1 MILHEAASIGSRTII
16 AVQISSEHAQHRH
29 QLPAVM
35 RSMGNAPDHYP
46 GSRALHI
53 EELHILFPPG
63 LILRPQLGQALS
75 AILGIPL
82 HKLQPCF
89 HLRQRRRA
97 HINPQHVAK
106 PQVFAHGLMHH
117 LLMHVASP
125 RVALPRTHRQ
135 ILVAKFAPH
144 TDDFHA
150 LGRIRLDKKCVSHSR
165 KCYPNSPQPTPMSKL
180 SQPLRIAI
188 DTGGTFT
195 DCVWIE
201 AATGNL
207 RMLKVFSTPADPSQ
221 AIVDAISKIDSSG
234 EFVILHGTTVGTN
247 TLLERKGARTAL
259 ITTAGFED
267 AIEIGRQARPKLYDF
282 FFDRVEPLVPA
293 DLRFGIEERTASDG
307 KILVAPLRSDL
318 KNLASQVAGKKLESI
333 AISLLFS
340 FANPENELAIAE
352 VLKPLNIPISISHQI
367 LPEFREYERTS
378 TVVINAYLQ
387 PVMLRYLENLKARSQ
402 DLVEERDLGK
412 VKERRFRGV
421 KRRQKDGALA
431 PRIFVMQSSGGITSL
446 SAAAREP
453 VRTVL
458 SGPAGGVVGAAASA
472 RASGFERII
481 AFDMGGTSTDVSLVE
496 GVITLASTAEVAGLP
511 VGVPMLDIHTVG
523 AGGGSL
529 ARFDAGGVLR
539 VGPESAGADPGPIC
553 YGRGT
558 RPTVTDANLLLGRL
572 QATRFLGGDFTLD
585 LDRTRR
591 VTQEWLKRQQ
601 ASLTLQKFSEGVTR
615 VVNATM
621 EKAIR
626 VVSIERGRDPRDF
639 ALVAFGGAGGLH
651 ACALAEALS
660 IPRVIVPALPG
671 ALSALGILASDIVK
685 DYSRTILWRASGKV
699 PTANLNR
706 EFAALQKNAAQD
718 FKQEAWQGSPLYNRS
733 VDLRYRGQGY
743 ELNLPLSKN
752 LLRDF
757 EQEHHRRYGYIH
769 PNREVELVTLRL
781 RATLRTATRP
791 GKRHVGI
798 AIARPSRAT
807 PGRISAPQ
815 TRVSF
820 DGKSLPT
827 TIRDRN
833 ELHPGKTYSG
843 PAIITEYSAT
853 TVIPPGKKFHVDKAS
868 NIIVVI

>member
-1 MILHEAASIGSRTII
+1 M
-16 AVQISSEHAQHRH
+16 
-29 QLPAVM
+29 P
-35 RSMGNAPDHYP
+35 
-46 GSRALHI
+46 
-53 EELHILFPPG
+53 
-63 LILRPQLGQALS
+63 
-75 AILGIPL
+75 
-82 HKLQPCF
+82 
-89 HLRQRRRA
+89 RRA
-97 HINPQHVAK
+97 
-106 PQVFAHGLMHH
+106 
-117 LLMHVASP
+117 
-125 RVALPRTHRQ
+125 
-135 ILVAKFAPH
+135 
-144 TDDFHA
+144 
-150 LGRIRLDKKCVSHSR
+150 
-165 KCYPNSPQPTPMSKL
+165 
-180 SQPLRIAI
+180 QPLRIAV

-195 DCVWIE
+195 DCVWIDP
-201 AATGNL
+201 ATRRL
-207 RMLKVFSTPADPSQ
+207 RMLKVFSTPADPSR
-221 AIVDAISKIDSSG
+221 AIVEALKQIAPDQD
-234 EFVILHGTTVGTN
+234 FVLLHGTTVGTN
-247 TLLERKGARTAL
+247 TLLQRKGARVAL
-259 ITTAGFED
+259 VTTGGFED

-282 FFDRVEPLVPA
+282 FFDRVDPLVPE
-293 DLRFGIEERTASDG
+293 DLRFGVNERTASDG
-307 KILVAPLRSDL
+307 EILTSPTAEELQALARSLAEAKPQSVA
-318 KNLASQVAGKKLESI
+318 I
-333 AISLLFS
+333 CLLFS
-340 FANPENELAIAE
+340 FANPKNELLVAGALRLLGI
-352 VLKPLNIPISISHQI
+352 PLSISHEI

-387 PVMLRYLENLKARSQ
+387 PVMQRYLENLQSRAQQNSFR
-402 DLVEERDLGK
+402 RDVAGNVSVPTSK
-412 VKERRFRGV
+412 TVGTTH
-421 KRRQKDGALA
+421 ASTMA
-431 PRIFVMQSSGGITSL
+431 RIFVMQSSGGIAAL
-446 SAAAREP
+446 STAAREP

-458 SGPAGGVVGAAASA
+458 SGPAGGVVGAVATA
-472 RASGFERII
+472 RASGFDRII

-496 GVITLASTAEVAGLP
+496 GEIKTATDAQIAGFP
-511 VGVPMLDIHTVG
+511 VSVPMLDIHTVG

-529 ARFDAGGVLR
+529 ARFDAAGVLR

-558 RPTVTDANLLLGRL
+558 QPTVTDANLLLGRL
-572 QATRFLGGDFTLD
+572 QPARFLGGDFTLD

-591 VTQEWLKRQQ
+591 VTTEFLKQNRNNL
-601 ASLTLQKFSEGVTR
+601 SLEKFAAGVIR

-626 VVSIERGRDPRDF
+626 VVSIERGRDPRHF

-660 IPRVIVPALPG
+660 IPHVIIPAFPG
-671 ALSALGILASDIVK
+671 ALSALGILASDVVK
-685 DYSRTILWRASGKV
+685 DYSRTVLWRASGKV